1 MLRRLVVG
9 TAILC
14 GVVAWQAPAAF
25 PWYSLVSATMSC
37 DGTVDWTASAWN
49 GPTPDSRYNPD
60 ILVSASFDNGVTF
73 ERIAEHAF
81 DASDNYQ
88 FAGIFA
94 AGNERSVL
102 VRVQELANWPA
113 AGGDV
118 PGPPH
123 YATATRPTNCAP
135 PTTVVKAARH
145 TITKKKTP
153 PPKTTTKTAPPR
165 KPKTVPVKSTK
176 PLRPKPKHPAK
187 HTKKPAP
194 AHPKTLPFTK

>member
-1 MLRRLVVG
+1 MVG
-9 TAILC
+9 TALLC

-60 ILVSASFDNGVTF
+60 VLVSASYDSGVTF
-73 ERIAEHAF
+73 KRVAERAF

-88 FAGIFA
+88 FAGLFS
-94 AGNERSVL
+94 AGDARSVL

-123 YATATRPTNCAP
+123 YATATRPENCAAP
-135 PTTVVKAARH
+135 KKAVKAAHH
-145 TITKKKTP
+145 TIAKKVPTKTKTKTSRPRKKTTLV
-153 PPKTTTKTAPPR
+153 KSKAPHR
-165 KPKTVPVKSTK
+165 TKPKSPAKQTK
-176 PLRPKPKHPAK
+176 PAL
-187 HTKKPAP
+187 
-194 AHPKTLPFTK
+194 AHPTTLPFTK